1 MNEYLRMVLFI
12 LSTALVVAGSN
23 IQVNRRKGQKYR
35 HGLNKKQIFICASVM
50 VISVIIG
57 IISIRGTQ
65 IDMWNWLELW
75 SIYLAVMAAMVYD
88 SQLKIIPNYIV
99 VLLILAK
106 LVISLAQYVYTKS
119 SLKEMG
125 LNCIIG
131 IVCILML
138 AIVSVITHH
147 GIGMGDIKL
156 LAAIGFAG
164 GLTVIW
170 STLLFALVIC
180 TIATAICLI
189 KKKKTMHDS
198 LPFAPFIMSGYV
210 IAFIIYII

>member
-1 MNEYLRMVLFI
+1 
-12 LSTALVVAGSN
+12 
-23 IQVNRRKGQKYR
+23 
-35 HGLNKKQIFICASVM
+35 M

-180 TIATAICLI
+180 TIATAICL
-189 KKKKTMHDS
+189 
-198 LPFAPFIMSGYV
+198 
-210 IAFIIYII
+210 